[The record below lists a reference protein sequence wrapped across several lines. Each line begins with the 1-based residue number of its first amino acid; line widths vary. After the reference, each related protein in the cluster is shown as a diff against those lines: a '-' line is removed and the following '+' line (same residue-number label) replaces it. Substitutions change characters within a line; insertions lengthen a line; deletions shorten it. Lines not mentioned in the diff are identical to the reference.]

1 MDQHYDHCED
11 KQNKEYVDSLYKV
24 LPNQEALLPNPGQE
38 NKSHKA
44 WRSTLM
50 PNSFFFKTFENLF
63 YLPPFMGSSTKG
75 VNTNTDATTSCQQE
89 IYGNGTTSNATNML
103 RLIHIP
109 SGTKIVL
116 SVNFAKS
123 RDRFLIFFF

>member
-63 YLPPFMGSSTKG
+63 YLPSFMGSSTKG

-89 IYGNGTTSNATNML
+89 IYGNGTTVKCHQYAETDPYSIWDKNC
-103 RLIHIP
+103 II
-109 SGTKIVL
+109 SK
-116 SVNFAKS
+116 FCQK
-123 RDRFLIFFF
+123 